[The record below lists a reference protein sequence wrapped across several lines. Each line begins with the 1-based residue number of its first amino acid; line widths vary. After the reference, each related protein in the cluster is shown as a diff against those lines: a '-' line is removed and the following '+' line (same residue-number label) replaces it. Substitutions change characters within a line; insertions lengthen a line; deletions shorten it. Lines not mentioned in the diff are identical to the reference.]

1 MTTVKEI
8 ELASNSHSQA
18 ATAVPLSARLPNFIG
33 APPAA
38 DEKLRGLKVVVVG
51 CGAVGGPIALGLA
64 RLQIHTLC
72 LVDKGKFKAESMLT
86 HLVFPEDIPGP
97 KASILGRRVKHISP
111 DTKVIVFDG
120 PLESLDLAVIAEA
133 DLAVLATDN
142 LLAEIE
148 VGQRCLW
155 LGLPLVHAA
164 VHGET
169 LVAQVRFFAN
179 RPNGPCPACGYS
191 PAEWKAM
198 NRQTRYSC
206 EAVDRRATRAETKGP
221 PTVSVS
227 FLCSMAADLALV
239 QILRHTLGLGSAV
252 ENCMLQYCGFDHR
265 TITSAL
271 KRNLNCPCD
280 HTVYGQATA
289 LEPIPDFTL
298 SELAQMAGYDSGSG
312 LNGVSLQMGRLSFCE
327 SAVCRCTA
335 MRPFRRFLATGAR
348 AARCR
353 SCGEKIVPLPFY
365 THNPVP
371 ASVIADRMER
381 PLRDL
386 GAESAGWVKLRGPQ
400 GNMLFYSHKQKG
412 KSHE

>member
-1 MTTVKEI
+1 MTAVKEI
-8 ELASNSHSQA
+8 ELASGSHSNA
-18 ATAVPLSARLPNFIG
+18 AKAAPLSARLPDFIG

-64 RLQIHTLC
+64 RLRIHTLW

-86 HLVFPEDIPGP
+86 HSIFPEDISKP
-97 KASILGRRVKHISP
+97 KAAILGRRVKHISP
-111 DTKVIVFDG
+111 DTKVFVFDG
-120 PLESLDLAVIAEA
+120 PVESADLPVMAGA

-155 LGLPLVHAA
+155 LGMPLVQAA

-179 RPNGPCPACGYS
+179 RQNGPCPACGYS
-191 PAEWKAM
+191 QAEWKAL

-206 EAVDRRATRAETKGP
+206 DAVNRKAAGSETDGP

-227 FLCSMAADLALV
+227 FLCSMAADLALI
-239 QILRHTLGLGSAV
+239 QILRHALGLGAAV
-252 ENCMLQYCGFDHR
+252 QNRMLQYGGFDHR

-280 HTVYGQATA
+280 HTAYGQTTA
-289 LEPIPDFTL
+289 LQPIPDFTL
-298 SELAQMAGYDSGSG
+298 SELARMAGYDPGCG
-312 LNGVSLQMGRLSFCE
+312 LIGVSWQLGRFSFCE
-327 SAVCRCTA
+327 AAVCRCTP
-335 MRPFRRFLATGAR
+335 MRPFGRFFATGALVG
-348 AARCR
+348 RCR
-353 SCGEKIVPLPFY
+353 SCGENIVPLPFY

-371 ASVIADRMER
+371 AGVIANRMER

-386 GAESAGWVKLRGPQ
+386 GAESAEWVRLRGPM
-400 GNMLFYSHKQKG
+400 GNMIFYSHKTERKT
-412 KSHE
+412 S